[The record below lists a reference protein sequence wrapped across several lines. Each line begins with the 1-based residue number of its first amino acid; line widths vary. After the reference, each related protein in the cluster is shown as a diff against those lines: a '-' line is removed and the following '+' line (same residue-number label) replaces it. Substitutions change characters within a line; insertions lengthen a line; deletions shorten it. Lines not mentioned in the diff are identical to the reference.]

1 MSIPCPTLASFRS
14 TLKVRGSGRSR
25 HREDSLISTAHG
37 SRSFDALVVVG
48 PMRSTDNR
56 EVVARVSSGRFIG
69 RRSELDRLRS
79 ALTQSRS
86 AETSVFLIGGEAGV
100 GKTRLVEEAAKVAR
114 ASGHTV
120 LVGGCLNV
128 SEDAAPL
135 APFVEAMRTLASALS
150 PTQLDE
156 VIGPANEAIG
166 LILPD
171 TGVGLRHAPAAPA
184 TTQAR
189 LFEHLLG
196 ILTRLSAHNPALV
209 VIEDI
214 HWADRST
221 LDLLRFLARNLR
233 LVSVVIVA
241 TYRTDEPGPG
251 AQLGDLLAEFER
263 SGRVERFELGSFNR
277 AELAGQLHGILGSPA
292 SSDLVERIYRLS
304 DGNAFHA
311 EELVAA
317 EAGGH
322 GMPETL
328 EQVLLA
334 RVDGVSG
341 AGRALLRTA
350 SVTGGQ
356 TTEQLLVAVAE
367 QDEGTVRQSLRDL
380 LERKLL
386 VRRKR
391 GTTETIEF
399 RHALL
404 QEVVYGQLLPV
415 ERVRLHEACAHSLE
429 RQLRN
434 PPDLGL
440 LTELARHWSEV
451 GDADQALRASVRA
464 GIAADE
470 AHAPSE
476 AAVQYE
482 RALGLWTSAPTAVAE
497 IGLDHIDLLERA
509 ARAESGMSSA
519 RAIDH
524 INEAIM
530 LVDPIG
536 AAVRSGLLHERLGRY
551 RWINGDGAGAM
562 AAYLEAMRLV
572 PAHPPTTA
580 RARVTAS
587 LGQILMILARFE
599 DSVPLCEEALA
610 AARAAGARDVEAH
623 ALNTLGQD
631 VAYLGEVDRG
641 LAMLQQSL
649 ALAREIGSAED
660 AARAYVNI
668 LDTLKVS
675 ARFDDAIGLAQE
687 AFDYSHGHGM
697 TAVYGI
703 GALTYGAWAAY
714 RCGRWAESARLLDSA
729 RLHPAD
735 GKDELEILLFSAFL
749 QVGSGAFELARSGLD
764 RARDLLEGAIDTQ
777 DIAPYTEARAELAL
791 WTGEPAAAAR
801 EVAEGIERA
810 EPPIGANISRIGP
823 LYALGVR
830 AAADRLAAGRVGVGP
845 EAPEAL
851 RRDGRR
857 YLTLMAGAHA
867 QISSRWPAHSSLSLP
882 YLRLCEAESTRLG
895 RADPDAW
902 NAAAD
907 ALAGLELRYLI
918 AYARWRHGQAILALR
933 HGKAAAREPLR
944 DAALIALE
952 LGAGPLHAAI
962 VRVAERAGLELS
974 AAPAADAGPARR
986 FGLTRRELE
995 VLRLLVDGRTNRQ
1008 IAGELFISEK
1018 TAGTHVSSILGKLD
1032 VASRTEA
1039 ASLAHRV
1046 GLVDL

>member
-1 MSIPCPTLASFRS
+1 M
-14 TLKVRGSGRSR
+14 
-25 HREDSLISTAHG
+25 
-37 SRSFDALVVVG
+37 
-48 PMRSTDNR
+48 
-56 EVVARVSSGRFIG
+56 
-69 RRSELDRLRS
+69 
-79 ALTQSRS
+79 TQSRS
-86 AETSVFLIGGEAGV
+86 AEPRVLLIGGEAGV

-135 APFVEAMRTLASALS
+135 APFVEAMRTLVSALS

-156 VIGPANEAIG
+156 VIGPASEAIG

-171 TGVGLRHAPAAPA
+171 TGVGLRHSPAAQA
-184 TTQAR
+184 TTQSR

-196 ILTRLSAHNPALV
+196 ILTRLSAHNPALM

-233 LVSVVIVA
+233 AAAVVLVA
-241 TYRTDEPGPG
+241 TYRTDEPSPS
-251 AQLGDLLAEFER
+251 ASLGDLLAEFER
-263 SGRVERFELGSFNR
+263 SGRVELFDLGSFNR
-277 AELAGQLHGILGSPA
+277 AELADQLHGILGSPA
-292 SSDLVERIYRLS
+292 SGDLVERIYRLS

-328 EQVLLA
+328 ERVLLA
-334 RVDGVSG
+334 RIGGVSD

-367 QDEGTVRQSLRDL
+367 QDEGTVRQSLHEL
-380 LERKLL
+380 LERKFLF
-386 VRRKR
+386 RRKR
-391 GTTETIEF
+391 GGTETLEF

-415 ERVRLHEACAHSLE
+415 ERARLHEACARSLE
-429 RQLRN
+429 AQLRDV
-434 PPDLGL
+434 PDLGL
-440 LTELARHWSEV
+440 LTELARHWSEA
-451 GDADQALRASVRA
+451 GDADRALRASLRA

-470 AHAPSE
+470 AYAPSE
-476 AAVQYE
+476 AALQYE
-482 RALGLWTSAPTAVAE
+482 RALRLWSLAPSAVAE
-497 IGLDHIDLLERA
+497 TGLDRVDLLERA
-509 ARAESGMSSA
+509 ARAESGQSSA
-519 RAIDH
+519 RAIEH
-524 INEAIM
+524 IVEAIT
-530 LVDPIG
+530 LVDP
-536 AAVRSGLLHERLGRY
+536 AVDAVRAGLLHERLGRY
-551 RWINGDGAGAM
+551 RWINGDGAGAR

-610 AARAAGARDVEAH
+610 AARVAGARDVEAH

-631 VAYLGEVDRG
+631 VAYLGDVDRG
-641 LAMLQQSL
+641 LAMLRESL
-649 ALAREIGSAED
+649 AIAREIGSAED
-660 AARAYVNI
+660 AARAYVNL

-675 ARFDDAIGLAQE
+675 ARFDDAIGLVQE
-687 AFDYSHGHGM
+687 AFDYSHGHGL

-735 GKDELEILLFSAFL
+735 GKDELEILLFGAFL

-791 WTGEPAAAAR
+791 WTGEPAAAR
-801 EVAEGIERA
+801 VIAEGVGRA

-830 AAADRLAAGRVGVGP
+830 AAADRLTVRRDGNEPEPAA
-845 EAPEAL
+845 EL
-851 RRDGRR
+851 RRQGRR
-857 YLTLMAGAHA
+857 YLSLMADAHA
-867 QISSRWPAHSSLSLP
+867 QIASRWPAHTSLSVP
-882 YLRLCEAESTRLG
+882 YLRLCEAEATRLG
-895 RADPDAW
+895 ETADPDAW
-902 NAAAD
+902 NTAAE
-907 ALAGLELRYLI
+907 ALAGLRLRYPF
-918 AYARWRHGQAILALR
+918 AYARWRQGEAILALR
-933 HGKAAAREPLR
+933 HGKAAARSPLR
-944 DAALIALE
+944 EASEIALE
-952 LGAGPLHAAI
+952 LGAEPLRAAI
-962 VRVAERAGLELS
+962 AQVADRAGLELTGS
-974 AAPAADAGPARR
+974 RTGEVEEPVRR

-995 VLRLLVDGRTNRQ
+995 VLRLLVDGRTNRE
-1008 IAGELFISEK
+1008 IAGELFITEK
-1018 TAGTHVSSILGKLD
+1018 TAGHHVSSILGKLD
-1032 VASRTEA
+1032 VAGRLEA
-1039 ASLAHRV
+1039 AAVAHRV
-1046 GLVDL
+1046 GLVDR